1 VPKADE
7 ILFQKGVFV
16 VPDVLANAG
25 GVTVSYFEWVQNLNR
40 DRWSLG
46 EVNKRLE
53 ERMINSFEEVYTISK
68 HMKTSMRTAAYVLAL
83 KRLEEAHLKLGL
95 FP

>member
-1 VPKADE
+1 MIKFE
-7 ILFQKGVFV
+7 EGVFV
-16 VPDVLANAG
+16 VPDISANAG

-40 DRWSLG
+40 DRWSFA

-53 ERMINSFEEVYTISK
+53 ERMVNSFKEVYVVSEQ
-68 HMKTSMRTAAYVLAL
+68 MNASMRTAAYVLAL

-95 FP
+95 VP